1 MRLYH
6 NKILFVL
13 TCFVMVFF
21 YVSSCSKSPQI
32 ASPGSIWGT
41 TSSTTSSSSPTTFPT
56 SSPLPVPSPTLI
68 SLTSTPFITAVAPT
82 SAPEGSSVSLTGG
95 NFGSVQIVTQVPP
108 QVPYGEVSKSI
119 VTFNGVVA
127 TSIPL
132 WSNTHLV
139 VGVPV
144 GATSGNIVVTVNN
157 GASNGILFTV
167 IPSPKIFTLSPSSGV
182 VGTSVTISGKN
193 FGATQGSGNVSF
205 NGRLATVTSWN
216 DTTIVV
222 TVPGTATT
230 GEVKV
235 FAAANELTSNGVI
248 FEVIPYL
255 ASPLVPASGPV
266 GTSVA
271 ISGSGFGTT
280 QGSSTVTFNGVAA

>member
-1 MRLYH
+1 MRFYH
-6 NKILFVL
+6 NKIFFVL

-21 YVSSCSKSPQI
+21 YVSSCSKSPQV

-95 NFGSVQIVTQVPP
+95 NFGSVQIVTQVP
-108 QVPYGEVSKSI
+108 YGEVSKSI
-119 VTFNGVVA
+119 VTFNGAVV

-157 GASNGILFTV
+157 RASNGISFT
-167 IPSPKIFTLSPSSGV
+167 I
-182 VGTSVTISGKN
+182 
-193 FGATQGSGNVSF
+193 
-205 NGRLATVTSWN
+205 
-216 DTTIVV
+216 
-222 TVPGTATT
+222 
-230 GEVKV
+230 
-235 FAAANELTSNGVI
+235 
-248 FEVIPYL
+248 
-255 ASPLVPASGPV
+255 
-266 GTSVA
+266 
-271 ISGSGFGTT
+271 
-280 QGSSTVTFNGVAA
+280 